1 MSMIHEIVS
10 QAPRYKNRIRRGRG
24 ESSGLGKTSGR
35 GGKGAS
41 ARGGGPYWKVGHEGG
56 QTPIFRRL
64 PTRGFSN
71 QNFETNWYIINV
83 EQLNRFDD
91 GATVDVNALIKAG
104 LVPDAKQGVKIL
116 GNGELSKKLTVVA
129 GWYSKSAHQKIT
141 SAGGAAQ
148 NLKGEEFQFPK
159 PKKRFVLRAPKKKVT
174 EEAGAEGGE
183 KSSEGKAE
191 GKAEAKPE
199 GAKPEKKQKAPKP
212 EAAEKPAEAKEEPK
226 AE

>member
-10 QAPRYKNRIRRGRG
+10 QVPRYKNRTRRGRG

-41 ARGGGPYWKVGHEGG
+41 ARGGGPYWKTGHEGG
-56 QTPIFRRL
+56 QTPIHRRL

-71 QNFETNWYIINV
+71 NNFETNWYIVNV
-83 EQLNRFDD
+83 EALNRFDD
-91 GATVDVNALIKAG
+91 GATVDVNALIEAG
-104 LVPDAKQGVKIL
+104 LVPDNKQGIKIL
-116 GNGELSKKLTVVA
+116 GDGNLTKKLTVVA

-141 SAGGAAQ
+141 AAGGAAQ
-148 NLKGEEFQFPK
+148 SLKGEEFQFPK
-159 PKKRFVLRAPKKKVT
+159 PKTRFVPRAPKKKGG
-174 EEAGAEGGE
+174 EEPAPAEGE
-183 KSSEGKAE
+183 KP
-191 GKAEAKPE
+191 AEAKAE
-199 GAKPEKKQKAPKP
+199 GAKPEKKQKQPRPEKS

>member
-10 QAPRYKNRIRRGRG
+10 KAPRYKERTRRGRG

-41 ARGGGPYWKVGHEGG
+41 ARGGGPYWKTGHEGG
-56 QTPIFRRL
+56 QTPIHRRL

-71 QNFETNWYIINV
+71 NNFETNWYIVNV

-91 GATVDVNALIKAG
+91 GATVDVNALIEAG
-104 LVPDAKQGVKIL
+104 LVPDNKVGIKIL
-116 GNGELSKKLTVVA
+116 GNGDLSKKLTVVA
-129 GWYSKSAHQKIT
+129 GWYSKSAHQKIAG
-141 SAGGAAQ
+141 AGGAAQ

-159 PKKRFVLRAPKKKVT
+159 PKSRFVPRAPKKKGG
-174 EEAGAEGGE
+174 EEAPAEGGE
-183 KSSEGKAE
+183 KPAEPKAE
-191 GKAEAKPE
+191 GAKPE
-199 GAKPEKKQKAPKP
+199 GAKPEKKQKQPKP
-212 EAAEKPAEAKEEPK
+212 QGGEKPAEAKEEPK

>member
-10 QAPRYKNRIRRGRG
+10 QAPRYKNRTRRGRG

-41 ARGGGPYWKVGHEGG
+41 ARGGGPYWKTGHEGG

-71 QNFETNWYIINV
+71 ENFETNWYIVNV

-104 LVPDAKQGVKIL
+104 LVPDTKQGIKIL
-116 GNGELSKKLTVVA
+116 GNGELTRKLTVIA

-159 PKKRFVLRAPKKKVT
+159 PKPRFIPRAPKKKGG
-174 EEAGAEGGE
+174 EEAPAEGGE
-183 KSSEGKAE
+183 KPAEGKAE
-191 GKAEAKPE
+191 GAKPE
-199 GAKPEKKQKAPKP
+199 GKKQKQPKPEKP
-212 EAAEKPAEAKEEPK
+212 EKPQGGEKPPEAKEEPK

>member
-41 ARGGGPYWKVGHEGG
+41 ARGGGPYWKTGHEGG
-56 QTPIFRRL
+56 QTPVHRRL

-71 QNFETNWYIINV
+71 QNFETNWYIVNV

-91 GATVDVNALIKAG
+91 GATVDVNALIEAG

-116 GNGELSKKLTVVA
+116 GNGELTRKLTVVA
-129 GWYSKSAHQKIT
+129 GWYSKSAHQKI
-141 SAGGAAQ
+141 SGANGAAQ

-159 PKKRFVLRAPKKKVT
+159 PKTRFIPRAPKKKGA
-174 EEAGAEGGE
+174 EEAPAEGGE
-183 KSSEGKAE
+183 KP
-191 GKAEAKPE
+191 AEAKAEVAKSE
-199 GAKPEKKQKAPKP
+199 GKKQKAPKP
-212 EAAEKPAEAKEEPK
+212 QAAEKPPETKEEPK